1 MASSTK
7 RRTPTAS
14 SHAAPTP
21 APPDAGTALL
31 IGYARVSTED
41 QRLDLQLDAL
51 ALAGCHRT
59 FEDRAS
65 GARADRPGLAAALS
79 HLRRGDTLV
88 VWRLDRLGRTT
99 HQLVG
104 LLERF
109 ERDGV
114 RLRSLQDGIDPAS
127 VMGRAMLQIGAVFA
141 EMERNLLRE
150 RTRAGLAAARARGR
164 LGGRRPHLSADKL
177 DNARRLMADPMLSM
191 AEVAARVGVGRTTL
205 YRSLGRAT
213 VAPAG
218 NSVEQAKAGHQ
229 RRTSGRK
236 PRLSPAADAGDL
248 QHTPGN
254 IGLSEA
260 AGVEPKGSPDTVV
273 LGGDPDRTKPAAAI

>member
-1 MASSTK
+1 MSSGTK
-7 RRTPTAS
+7 RRAGAAS
-14 SHAAPTP
+14 SSAVARPPAADTT
-21 APPDAGTALL
+21 AAAAGPLLL

-41 QRLDLQLDAL
+41 QQLDLQRDAL
-51 ALAGCHRT
+51 AAAGCHRT

-109 ERDGV
+109 ERDGI

-164 LGGRRPHLSADKL
+164 RGGRRPRLSADGL
-177 DNARRLMADPMLSM
+177 DTARRLMADPALSM
-191 AEVAARVGVGRTTL
+191 EEIASRVGVGRTTF
-205 YRSLGRAT
+205 YRALGRT
-213 VAPAG
+213 VRTAADAAGAG
-218 NSVEQAKAGHQ
+218 NGAEHDEKTGRQG
-229 RRTSGRK
+229 RTPGRK
-236 PRLSPAADAGDL
+236 PRPS
-248 QHTPGN
+248 
-254 IGLSEA
+254 S
-260 AGVEPKGSPDTVV
+260 
-273 LGGDPDRTKPAAAI
+273 AAAT

>member
-1 MASSTK
+1 MASGTK
-7 RRTPTAS
+7 RHARAAS
-14 SHAAPTP
+14 SSVAAPSL
-21 APPDAGTALL
+21 AGDIAADAGPLL

-51 ALAGCHRT
+51 AAAGCQRV

-65 GARADRPGLAAALS
+65 GARTDRPGLAAALS

-88 VWRLDRLGRTT
+88 VWRRDRLGRTT

-109 ERDGV
+109 EREGI

-164 LGGRRPHLSADKL
+164 LGGRKPRLSADGL
-177 DNARRLMADPMLSM
+177 DTARRLMADPTLGMEEIAS
-191 AEVAARVGVGRTTL
+191 RVGVGRTTL
-205 YRSLGRAT
+205 YRALGRASAERAADPGDAAT
-213 VAPAG
+213 GIERV
-218 NSVEQAKAGHQ
+218 KAGHQ
-229 RRTSGRK
+229 RRTPGRK
-236 PRLSPAADAGDL
+236 PRPSPAAA
-248 QHTPGN
+248 T
-254 IGLSEA
+254 
-260 AGVEPKGSPDTVV
+260 
-273 LGGDPDRTKPAAAI
+273 

>member
-1 MASSTK
+1 MASDTK
-7 RRTPTAS
+7 RRTRPAS
-14 SHAAPTP
+14 PSFAAPSP
-21 APPDAGTALL
+21 ADGTTAGATLL

-51 ALAGCHRT
+51 VAAGCQRV

-65 GARADRPGLAAALS
+65 GARTDRPGLAAALS

-109 ERDGV
+109 ERGGIC
-114 RLRSLQDGIDPAS
+114 LRSLQDGIDPAS

-164 LGGRRPHLSADKL
+164 LGGRKPRLTADGL
-177 DNARRLMADPMLSM
+177 DTARRLMADPKLSM
-191 AEVAARVGVGRTTL
+191 DQIASRIGVGRTTL
-205 YRSLGRAT
+205 YRALNRAARADADAAMA
-213 VAPAG
+213 VRD
-218 NSVEQAKAGHQ
+218 VEGVKSE
-229 RRTSGRK
+229 RKSRTPGRK
-236 PRLSPAADAGDL
+236 PHTSSPAAA
-248 QHTPGN
+248 T
-254 IGLSEA
+254 
-260 AGVEPKGSPDTVV
+260 
-273 LGGDPDRTKPAAAI
+273 